1 LAWKKV
7 CALTS
12 FLIPGY
18 VIYNVTLDQIED
30 IELLRKAALL
40 LQEDNKKL
48 VRLIAKLKKEL
59 HALRGGDPEQLKL
72 QIADLEQQLAKRN
85 QLLFGDKSEK
95 RSQEKPKAEKTPQT
109 GHGPRPQPM
118 LPEIEQ
124 VHLLDHA
131 DRVCSSCG
139 GELEAWDGQ
148 HEASEEIDVVEL
160 KYVLKKHLRQKYRCR
175 CGACIETAP
184 GPVKLF
190 AGARYSIDL
199 ALSVAI
205 AKYADHLPLERQV
218 KMMDRHG
225 LITDSQ
231 TLWDQL
237 NALAAV
243 LEPTY
248 AALSTHVLNQPVIGA
263 DETTWRLMG
272 AVGKKNGGDA
282 KKWQVWT
289 AAAPDAVFY
298 QIQDSRSTEAARNL
312 LGDYAGTVVCDDYSA
327 YKSLRKRGGRF
338 QLAHCWAHV
347 RRKFIE
353 AEGEA
358 PKECAEAIALIAEL
372 YAVEKRANAGHPEE
386 RARLRREESRAIV
399 KRIEQWALGVR
410 ALPGSGLRGGIEYM
424 GGMWENGL
432 LRFLDDPNIPI
443 DNNGTERCLRGV
455 VIGRKNHYGS
465 RSQRG
470 TEVAALFYSLIESA
484 KLAGVGPH
492 TYLRVATLSALRG
505 ADVVLPHQL
514 A

>member
-1 LAWKKV
+1 M
-7 CALTS
+7 
-12 FLIPGY
+12 
-18 VIYNVTLDQIED
+18 TLDQIDD

-48 VRLIAKLKKEL
+48 VRLIAKMKKEL

-72 QIADLEQQLAKRN
+72 AIADLEQQLAKRN
-85 QLLFGDKSEK
+85 DMLFGDKSEK
-95 RSQEKPKAEKTPQT
+95 RSRADDPKVEKAPQT
-109 GHGPRPQPM
+109 GHGPRQQPL

-124 VHLLDHA
+124 VHLLDQA
-131 DRVCSSCG
+131 DQICSSCG
-139 GELEAWDGQ
+139 GALETWEGQ
-148 HEASEEIDVVEL
+148 HEASEEVDAVEL
-160 KYVLKKHLRQKYRCR
+160 RYVLKKHLRQKYRCR

-184 GPVKLF
+184 GPQKLF
-190 AGARYSIDL
+190 AGARYSVDF

-225 LITDSQ
+225 LIADSQ

-237 NALAAV
+237 NALANV

-248 AALSTHVLNQPVIGA
+248 SALSAYVLSQPVIGA

-272 AVGKKNGGDA
+272 GSGKKNGGD

-298 QIQDSRSTEAARNL
+298 QIQDSRSTEAARHL
-312 LGDYAGTVVCDDYSA
+312 LGNYAGTVVCDDYGA
-327 YKSLRKRGGRF
+327 YKSLRKRGGQF

-347 RRKFIE
+347 RRKFID

-358 PKECAEAIALIAEL
+358 PKECAEAIAIIAEL
-372 YAVEKRANAGHPEE
+372 YAVEKRANTGPPGE
-386 RARLRREESRAIV
+386 RARLRNEESRAIV
-399 KRIEQWALGVR
+399 KRIEKWALSVR
-410 ALPGSGLRGGIEYM
+410 SLPGSGLRKAIEYM
-424 GGMWENGL
+424 GHMWNEGL
-432 LRFLDDPNIPI
+432 LRFLDDPNVPI

-470 TEVAALFYSLIESA
+470 TEVAALIYSLVESA
-484 KLAGVGPH
+484 KLAGVGPN
-492 TYLRVATLSALRG
+492 TYLRAATMAALRG
-505 ADVVLPHQL
+505 EPVLLPHQL

>member
-1 LAWKKV
+1 MAGKKV
-7 CALTS
+7 GALTS

-18 VIYNVTLDQIED
+18 VLYDVTLDQIED

-48 VRLIAKLKKEL
+48 VRLIGKLKKEL

-95 RSQEKPKAEKTPQT
+95 RSHDKPEPPVEKPPQT

-118 LPEIEQ
+118 LPEVEE

-139 GELEAWDGQ
+139 GELEVWDGQ

-184 GPVKLF
+184 GPLKLF
-190 AGARYSIDL
+190 AGARYSIDF

-218 KMMDRHG
+218 KMMDRQG
-225 LITDSQ
+225 LVIDSQ

-237 NALAAV
+237 NTLATV
-243 LEPTY
+243 LEPSY
-248 AALSTHVLNQPVIGA
+248 AELSRYVLGQPVIGA

-272 AVGKKNGGDA
+272 ATGKKNGGDA

-372 YAVEKRANAGHPEE
+372 YAVENRAKTGPPEE
-386 RARLRREESRAIV
+386 RARLRREGSRSIV

-410 ALPGSGLRGGIEYM
+410 ALPGSGLRRAIEYM
-424 GGMWENGL
+424 GGMWEHGL
-432 LRFLDDPNIPI
+432 LRFLDDPNVPI

-455 VIGRKNHYGS
+455 VIGRKNH
-465 RSQRG
+465 
-470 TEVAALFYSLIESA
+470 
-484 KLAGVGPH
+484 
-492 TYLRVATLSALRG
+492 
-505 ADVVLPHQL
+505 
-514 A
+514 

>member
-1 LAWKKV
+1 
-7 CALTS
+7 
-12 FLIPGY
+12 
-18 VIYNVTLDQIED
+18 VTLDQIDD

-48 VRLIAKLKKEL
+48 VRLIAKMKKEL

-72 QIADLEQQLAKRN
+72 AIADLEQQLAKRN
-85 QLLFGDKSEK
+85 QMLFGDKSEK
-95 RSQEKPKAEKTPQT
+95 RPGAKEPKAEKAPKT
-109 GHGPRPQPM
+109 GHGPRQQLL

-124 VHLLDHA
+124 VHLLDQA
-131 DRVCSSCG
+131 DQVCSSCG
-139 GELEAWDGQ
+139 GGLELWEGQ
-148 HEASEEIDVVEL
+148 HEASEEVDVVEL

-184 GPVKLF
+184 GPQKLF
-190 AGARYSIDL
+190 AGARYSIDF

-225 LITDSQ
+225 LIADSQ
-231 TLWDQL
+231 TLWDQID
-237 NALAAV
+237 ALAKV
-243 LEPTY
+243 LGPTY
-248 AALSTHVLNQPVIGA
+248 SALSAYVLNQPVIGA

-272 AVGKKNGGDA
+272 GSGKKNGGD

-312 LGDYAGTVVCDDYSA
+312 LGHYAGTVVCDDYSA
-327 YKSLRKRGGRF
+327 YKSLRKRGGQF

-347 RRKFIE
+347 RRKFIDAE
-353 AEGEA
+353 AEA
-358 PKECAEAIALIAEL
+358 PKECAEAIAMIAEL
-372 YAVEKRANAGHPEE
+372 YGVEKRANTGPPEE
-386 RARLRREESRAIV
+386 RARLRNDESRAIV
-399 KRIEQWALGVR
+399 KRIEQWVLTSR
-410 ALPGSGLRGGIEYM
+410 TLPGSGLRKAIEYM
-424 GGMWENGL
+424 GHMWNEGL
-432 LRFLDDPNIPI
+432 LRFLDDPNVPI

-455 VIGRKNHYGS
+455 VLGRKNHYGS

-470 TEVAALFYSLIESA
+470 TEVAALLYSLIESA
-484 KLAGVGPH
+484 KLAGVGPN
-492 TYLRVATLSALRG
+492 TYLRAATMAALRG
-505 ADVVLPHQL
+505 EPALLPHQL

>member
-1 LAWKKV
+1 MTLAE
-7 CALTS
+7 
-12 FLIPGY
+12 I
-18 VIYNVTLDQIED
+18 DD

-48 VRLIAKLKKEL
+48 TKLLAQLKRKL
-59 HALRGGDPEQLKL
+59 HQLEGGDPEQLKL
-72 QIADLEQQLAKRN
+72 QIAGLEQQLAQRN
-85 QLLFGDKSEK
+85 HLLFGDKSEK
-95 RSQEKPKAEKTPQT
+95 RGSGDEPKAEKPAQT
-109 GHGPRPQPM
+109 GHGRRSQPL

-124 VHLLDHA
+124 VHLMDSA
-131 DRVCSSCG
+131 DKTCSNCG
-139 GELEAWDGQ
+139 GELEVFAGQ
-148 HEASEEIDVVEL
+148 YEDSEEVDVVDV
-160 KYVLKKHLRQKYRCR
+160 KYVLKKHRRQKYRCR

-190 AGARYSIDL
+190 AGARYSVDF
-199 ALSVAI
+199 AVSVAN

-218 KMMDRHG
+218 KMMERHG
-225 LITDSQ
+225 LEIDSQ

-237 NALAAV
+237 NALSGV
-243 LEPTY
+243 LEPAY
-248 AALSTHVLNQPVIGA
+248 AALRKYVLSQPVIGA

-272 AVGKKNGGDA
+272 GKGKKNGGDA

-289 AAAPDAVFY
+289 AAAPDAVCY

-312 LGDYAGTVVCDDYSA
+312 LGEYAGTVVCDDYSA

-358 PKECAEAIALIAEL
+358 PTECRQAIALIAEL
-372 YAVEKRANAGHPEE
+372 YAVEKRANTGPPEE
-386 RARLRREESRAIV
+386 RARLRKQESLPIV
-399 KRIEQWALGVR
+399 KRIHDWALSVR
-410 ALPGSGLRGGIEYM
+410 GLPGSGLRNAVEYM
-424 GGMWENGL
+424 GGMWDSGL
-432 LRFLDDPNIPI
+432 LRFLDDPNVPI
-443 DNNGTERCLRGV
+443 DNNGTERALRGV

-492 TYLRVATLSALRG
+492 TYLRAATHAALRSG
-505 ADVVLPHQL
+505 EVLLPHQL

>member
-1 LAWKKV
+1 M
-7 CALTS
+7 
-12 FLIPGY
+12 
-18 VIYNVTLDQIED
+18 TLDQIED

-59 HALRGGDPEQLKL
+59 HVLRGGDPEQLKL
-72 QIADLEQQLAKRN
+72 QIAELEQQLAKRN

-95 RSQEKPKAEKTPQT
+95 RAQPKPAAETTPQT
-109 GHGPRPQPM
+109 GHGPRQQPM
-118 LPEIEQ
+118 LPEVEQ
-124 VHLLDHA
+124 VHVLDHA

-139 GELEAWDGQ
+139 GELKAWDGQ

-184 GPVKLF
+184 GPQKLF
-190 AGARYSIDL
+190 AGARYSIDF

-218 KMMDRHG
+218 KMMDRQG
-225 LITDSQ
+225 LVIDSQ

-237 NALAAV
+237 NALATV
-243 LEPTY
+243 LEPSY
-248 AALSTHVLNQPVIGA
+248 AALSTYVLSQPVIGA

-272 AVGKKNGGDA
+272 AAGKKNGGDA

-298 QIQDSRSTEAARNL
+298 QIQDSRSTEAARKL
-312 LGDYAGTVVCDDYSA
+312 LGGYDGTVVCDDYSA

-347 RRKFIE
+347 RRKFID

-358 PKECAEAIALIAEL
+358 PKECAEAIALIGEL
-372 YAVEKRANAGHPEE
+372 YAVEKHANTGPPEE
-386 RARLRREESRAIV
+386 RARLRREQSRPIV

-410 ALPGSGLRGGIEYM
+410 ALPGSGLRGAIEYM

-432 LRFLDDPNIPI
+432 LRFLDDPNVPI

-484 KLAGVGPH
+484 KLAGVEPAA
-492 TYLRVATLSALRG
+492 YLTEATRRAIANPG
-505 ADVVLPHQL
+505 TVTLPRDL
-514 A
+514 ASV

>member
-1 LAWKKV
+1 
-7 CALTS
+7 
-12 FLIPGY
+12 
-18 VIYNVTLDQIED
+18 VTLDQIDD

-48 VRLIAKLKKEL
+48 VRLIAKMKKEL

-85 QLLFGDKSEK
+85 QMLFGDKSEK
-95 RSQEKPKAEKTPQT
+95 RSRADEPKAEKAPQT
-109 GHGPRPQPM
+109 GHGPRQQPL
-118 LPEIEQ
+118 LPEVEQ
-124 VHLLDHA
+124 VHLLDQA
-131 DRVCSSCG
+131 DQVCSSCG
-139 GELEAWDGQ
+139 GALELWEGQ

-184 GPVKLF
+184 GPQKLIS
-190 AGARYSIDL
+190 GARYSVDF

-225 LITDSQ
+225 LTIDSQ

-237 NALAAV
+237 NALGNV
-243 LEPTY
+243 LGSTY
-248 AALSTHVLNQPVIGA
+248 SALSAYVLSQPVIGA

-272 AVGKKNGGDA
+272 GSGKKNGGD

-289 AAAPDAVFY
+289 AAAADSVFY
-298 QIQDSRSTEAARNL
+298 QIQDSRSTEAARHL
-312 LGDYAGTVVCDDYSA
+312 LGNYAGTVVCDDYSA
-327 YKSLRKRGGRF
+327 YKSLRKRGGQF

-347 RRKFIE
+347 RRKFID
-353 AEGEA
+353 AEVEA
-358 PKECAEAIALIAEL
+358 PKECGEAIAMIAEL
-372 YAVEKRANAGHPEE
+372 YAVEKRISTGPPEE
-386 RARLRREESRAIV
+386 RARLRDQESRAIV
-399 KRIEQWALGVR
+399 KRIEQWALSVR
-410 ALPGSGLRGGIEYM
+410 SLPGSGLRNAIEYM
-424 GGMWENGL
+424 GHMWNEGL
-432 LRFLDDPNIPI
+432 LRFLDDPNVPI

-484 KLAGVGPH
+484 KLAGVGPN
-492 TYLRVATLSALRG
+492 TYLRAATMAALRG
-505 ADVVLPHQL
+505 EPVLLPHQL

>member
-1 LAWKKV
+1 
-7 CALTS
+7 
-12 FLIPGY
+12 
-18 VIYNVTLDQIED
+18 VTLDQIDD

-48 VRLIAKLKKEL
+48 VRLIAKMKKEL

-72 QIADLEQQLAKRN
+72 AIAGLEQQLAKRN
-85 QLLFGDKSEK
+85 DMLFGDKSEK
-95 RSQEKPKAEKTPQT
+95 RSRADEPKAEKAPQT
-109 GHGPRPQPM
+109 GHGPREQQLLPQ
-118 LPEIEQ
+118 IEQ
-124 VHLLDHA
+124 VHLLDQA
-131 DRVCSSCG
+131 DQVCSSCG
-139 GELEAWDGQ
+139 GSLQIWEGQ

-184 GPVKLF
+184 GPQKLF
-190 AGARYSIDL
+190 AGARYSVDF

-225 LITDSQ
+225 LIADSQ

-237 NALAAV
+237 NALANV
-243 LEPTY
+243 LGPTY
-248 AALSTHVLNQPVIGA
+248 SALSGYVLSQPVIGA

-272 AVGKKNGGDA
+272 GSGKKNGGD

-298 QIQDSRSTEAARNL
+298 QIQDSRSTEAARHL
-312 LGDYAGTVVCDDYSA
+312 LGNYAGTVVCDDYGA
-327 YKSLRKRGGRF
+327 YKSLRKRGGQF

-347 RRKFIE
+347 RRKFID
-353 AEGEA
+353 AEVEA
-358 PKECAEAIALIAEL
+358 PKECAEAIAMIAEL
-372 YAVEKRANAGHPEE
+372 YAIEKRANTGPPEDRE
-386 RARLRREESRAIV
+386 RLRNEESREIV
-399 KRIEQWALGVR
+399 KRIEQWVLASR
-410 ALPGSGLRGGIEYM
+410 TLPGSGLRKAIEYM
-424 GGMWENGL
+424 GHMWNEGL
-432 LRFLDDPNIPI
+432 LRFLDDPNVPI

-455 VIGRKNHYGS
+455 VLGRKNHYGS

-470 TEVAALFYSLIESA
+470 TEVAALLYSLIESA
-484 KLAGVGPH
+484 KLAGVGPN
-492 TYLRVATLSALRG
+492 TYLRAATMAALRG
-505 ADVVLPHQL
+505 EPVLLPHQL

>member
-1 LAWKKV
+1 
-7 CALTS
+7 
-12 FLIPGY
+12 
-18 VIYNVTLDQIED
+18 VTLDQIDD

-48 VRLIAKLKKEL
+48 VRLIAKMKKEL

-85 QLLFGDKSEK
+85 QMLFGDKSEK
-95 RSQEKPKAEKTPQT
+95 RSSSDEPKAEKAPQI

-118 LPEIEQ
+118 LPEVEQ
-124 VHLLDHA
+124 VHLLDQA
-131 DRVCSSCG
+131 DQVCSSCG
-139 GELEAWDGQ
+139 GALEVWTGQ
-148 HEASEEIDVVEL
+148 HEASEEVDVVEL

-184 GPVKLF
+184 GPLKLF
-190 AGARYSIDL
+190 PGARYSVDF
-199 ALSVAI
+199 AVSVAI

-225 LITDSQ
+225 LIIDSQ

-237 NALAAV
+237 NALAGV
-243 LEPTY
+243 LGPTY
-248 AALSTHVLNQPVIGA
+248 SALSAHVLSQPVIGA
-263 DETTWRLMG
+263 DETTWRVMG
-272 AVGKKNGGDA
+272 ASSKKNGGDA

-298 QIQDSRSTEAARNL
+298 QIQDSRSTEAARHL

-347 RRKFIE
+347 RRKFID

-372 YAVEKRANAGHPEE
+372 YAIEKRANTGPPEE
-386 RARLRREESRAIV
+386 RARLRNEESRAIT
-399 KRIEQWALGVR
+399 KRIQQWALGVR
-410 ALPGSGLRGGIEYM
+410 ALPGSGLRGSIEYM

-432 LRFLDDPNIPI
+432 LRFLDDPDVPI

-470 TEVAALFYSLIESA
+470 TEVAAIFYSLIESA

-492 TYLRVATLSALRG
+492 TYLRAATLAALRG
-505 ADVVLPHQL
+505 ESVLLPHQL

>member
-1 LAWKKV
+1 M
-7 CALTS
+7 
-12 FLIPGY
+12 
-18 VIYNVTLDQIED
+18 TLDQIDD

-40 LQEDNKKL
+40 LQEDNKEL
-48 VRLIAKLKKEL
+48 VRLIAKMKKEL

-72 QIADLEQQLAKRN
+72 AIAELEQQLAKRN
-85 QLLFGDKSEK
+85 QMLFGDKSEK
-95 RSQEKPKAEKTPQT
+95 RSRADESKAEKELQA
-109 GHGPRPQPM
+109 GHGPRQQPL

-124 VHLLDHA
+124 VHLLDQA
-131 DRVCSSCG
+131 DQVCSSCG
-139 GELEAWDGQ
+139 GALELWEGQ

-184 GPVKLF
+184 GPQKLF
-190 AGARYSIDL
+190 AGARYAIDF

-225 LITDSQ
+225 LIIDSQ

-237 NALAAV
+237 NALANV
-243 LEPTY
+243 LGPTY
-248 AALSTHVLNQPVIGA
+248 TALSTYVLSQAVIGA

-272 AVGKKNGGDA
+272 GGGKKTGGD

-312 LGDYAGTVVCDDYSA
+312 LGDYAGTIVCDDYSA
-327 YKSLRKRGGRF
+327 YKSLRKRGGCF

-347 RRKFIE
+347 RRKFID

-358 PKECAEAIALIAEL
+358 PKECAEAIAMIAEL
-372 YAVEKRANAGHPEE
+372 YAIEKRANAGHPEE
-386 RARLRREESRAIV
+386 RTRLRNEESRATI
-399 KRIEQWALGVR
+399 KRIEHWALNVR
-410 ALPGSGLRGGIEYM
+410 SLPGSGLRNAIEYM
-424 GGMWENGL
+424 GHMWNEGL
-432 LRFLDDPNIPI
+432 LRFLDDPNVPI

-492 TYLRVATLSALRG
+492 TYLRAATMAALRG
-505 ADVVLPHQL
+505 EPVLLPHQL